1 MCGRV
6 GVLQVSHTPPHPHP
20 RRTTQDTVQSE
31 SKVCKG
37 RSYGMNVERLPKEL
51 QLVGRARLR
60 EQPRGLWLARL
71 LEVTSLCPVCCP

>member
-6 GVLQVSHTPPHPHP
+6 GVLQVSPTPPHPHP
-20 RRTTQDTVQSE
+20 SLLDTSQSE

-51 QLVGRARLR
+51 QPVGRARLR